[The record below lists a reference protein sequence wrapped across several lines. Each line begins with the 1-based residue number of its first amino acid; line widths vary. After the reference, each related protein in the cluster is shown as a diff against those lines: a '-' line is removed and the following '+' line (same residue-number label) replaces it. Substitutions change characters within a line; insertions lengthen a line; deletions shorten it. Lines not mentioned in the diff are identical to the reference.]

1 MKYSL
6 KVVFK
11 NKTEPTTVLEKT
23 DLDEVVRC
31 AENDYPDAV
40 GYYIQKVED

>member
-23 DLDEVVRC
+23 DLNEVVKC
-31 AENDYPDAV
+31 AETEYPDAT